1 MDTGSVQD
9 IQGVG
14 TQGRGDGEPQWVT
27 TYTVSVSSDGSSFT
41 AVDGGNVFTGNVDNS
56 NYVVRNNFAAV
67 VTARYLR
74 IEPQTWEQH
83 MSMRAGVYLY
93 LGATLPSSPDPCPPS
108 SVPCMPVPAIEPAV
122 SNLCSNWP

>member
-41 AVDGGNVFTGNVDNS
+41 AVDGGFTFTGNVANG
-56 NYVVRNNFAAV
+56 NNVVRNSFAAV
-67 VTARYLR
+67 VTARYVR
-74 IEPQTWEQH
+74 IEPKTWSQH
-83 MSMRAGVYLY
+83 ISMRAGVYLY
-93 LGATLPSSPDPCPPS
+93 LGAALPLCTG
-108 SVPCMPVPAIEPAV
+108 VPR
-122 SNLCSNWP
+122 S